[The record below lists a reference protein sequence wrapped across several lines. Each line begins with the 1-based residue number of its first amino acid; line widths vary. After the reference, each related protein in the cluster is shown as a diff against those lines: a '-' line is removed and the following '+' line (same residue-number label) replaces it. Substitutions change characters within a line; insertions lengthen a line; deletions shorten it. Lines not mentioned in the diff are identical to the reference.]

1 MRADALAHLRMGAG
15 FSDRMGLP
23 HFNALDRLSAGIVSF
38 ECGEHETGQHHVQA
52 GRALGALTGNA
63 MIGWMADLLE
73 AYMRLQLGEE
83 ATPLIQAGMAAGQK
97 HGYRHFFFWP
107 RAAMAVVCLKALEL
121 GIQPE
126 YVNELIEKG
135 RLAPPPEAAESDRW
149 PWPVKVS
156 TLGTFA
162 VVVRGTLVSFKGKA
176 QRAPLNLLKALI
188 AFGGHAVA
196 ESRVIDALWPD
207 SDGGAGEQSL
217 ATTLFRLRK
226 LVGTEVVKRQD
237 GQLSIVSTEC
247 WVDCWAL
254 KRLLESVVEDGGRLV
269 ERVKSIYAGPFL
281 QGEDDAPWALQL
293 RERLHV
299 ALVKKL
305 SMAAADALAHDRI
318 ELAHDIFAAG
328 LEIDD
333 LVEEFYRGQI
343 QCHIAA
349 DQPSLAVSTYRRCQ
363 RTLSNRLGVE
373 PSQATTRLYLS
384 AIRNSEE

>member
-1 MRADALAHLRMGAG
+1 MLFR
-15 FSDRMGLP
+15 S
-23 HFNALDRLSAGIVSF
+23 
-38 ECGEHETGQHHVQA
+38 
-52 GRALGALTGNA
+52 
-63 MIGWMADLLE
+63 
-73 AYMRLQLGEE
+73 
-83 ATPLIQAGMAAGQK
+83 
-97 HGYRHFFFWP
+97 
-107 RAAMAVVCLKALEL
+107 
-121 GIQPE
+121 IQPE
-126 YVNELIEKG
+126 YVNQLIERG
-135 RLAPPPEAAESDRW
+135 RLVAPPEAAGSDLW

-162 VVVRGTLVSFKGKA
+162 VVVHGTPVSFKGKA

-188 AFGGHAVA
+188 AFGGHDVA
-196 ESRVIDALWPD
+196 ESRIIDALWPD

-226 LVGTEVVKRQD
+226 LVGTDVVKRQD
-237 GQLSIVSTEC
+237 GHLSIVSIEC

-254 KRLLESVVEDGGRLV
+254 KRLLDSVVEDGGTLV
-269 ERVKSIYAGPFL
+269 ERVKRIYAGPFL

-305 SMAAADALAHDRI
+305 SVAAADALAHDRI
-318 ELAHDIFAAG
+318 DLAQKIYAAG

-349 DQPSLAVSTYRRCQ
+349 DHPSAAVSAYRRCQ

-384 AIRNSEE
+384 ALRKSEE